1 MNMIKTE
8 FCALLDATADREF
21 YPQQASSYDEEDEP
35 PAKRS
40 KSDLVAYNWA
50 YVDDEGKTVRDSA
63 YVFLDADNCKDHA
76 EIMGPT
82 DSVCHFKLET
92 VCRADILVHTGAGI

>member
-1 MNMIKTE
+1 M
-8 FCALLDATADREF
+8 
-21 YPQQASSYDEEDEP
+21 EDEP

-63 YVFLDADNCKDHA
+63 YVFLDPENYKDHA

-82 DSVCHFKLET
+82 DSVCHFRMVRRSISKGVVWMKKKYSFMHMLT
-92 VCRADILVHTGAGI
+92 HVTSACLRAD